1 MPFLVSPAARR
12 VVDVISDVA
21 IAASITAGSALALS
35 GSLWGSALVLAGVLA
50 LGGQYLDAR
59 GPGWMPLGRAPALQ
73 SAAAVAVGIC
83 LAGPSPDLTT
93 AIAAALGAAI
103 LVGAIAI
110 EQFVARSAR
119 FECPIAVGL
128 PDLPVPPRWRNLA
141 PLAIVLGLLADG
153 AGLALVKVGASP
165 WWWVLLTAL
174 AVIPVGLLVR
184 QGRAKIILARQLR
197 AQIPQAVAR
206 YAPEFVL
213 YTSRPDDASYQIL
226 MWLPYLKRTG
236 RRFIVV
242 TRNGTPARALI
253 DQTDVPI
260 VEARGT
266 ADVDAL
272 VSGSLRAAFY
282 VNASSGNGTLVRFQ
296 HMTHVYLGHGDSDK
310 PPSYNP
316 THAMYDLIFAAGPA
330 ATRRYAAHG
339 VSIPLEKFRI
349 VGRPQ
354 VEDVIRSDR
363 PIAEISSQTVLYA
376 PTWRGHVE
384 ETRLSSLPTG
394 ERIVAALLVRGA
406 RGHLPAAPLQLRLR

>member
-1 MPFLVSPAARR
+1 MVVGPVDGARR
-12 VVDVISDVA
+12 R
-21 IAASITAGSALALS
+21 AG
-35 GSLWGSALVLAGVLA
+35 
-50 LGGQYLDAR
+50 R
-59 GPGWMPLGRAPALQ
+59 
-73 SAAAVAVGIC
+73 
-83 LAGPSPDLTT
+83 
-93 AIAAALGAAI
+93 
-103 LVGAIAI
+103 
-110 EQFVARSAR
+110 
-119 FECPIAVGL
+119 
-128 PDLPVPPRWRNLA
+128 PPR
-141 PLAIVLGLLADG
+141 PSG
-153 AGLALVKVGASP
+153 AGEDHS
-165 WWWVLLTAL
+165 
-174 AVIPVGLLVR
+174 
-184 QGRAKIILARQLR
+184 ARQLR

-354 VEDVIRSDR
+354 VEDVVRSDR
-363 PIAEISSQTVLYA
+363 PVAEVSSQTVLYRPPGGA
-376 PTWRGHVE
+376 TSKRPGSPRCPPVSA
-384 ETRLSSLPTG
+384 SSLLCST
-394 ERIVAALLVRGA
+394 A
-406 RGHLPAAPLQLRLR
+406 GHGSSSGRTPSLRLR